1 MSLSRQLKSSKTDFL
16 GEGSYGCVYYPG
28 ITCKGKKNK
37 KNLIT
42 KIQEINFYSDNEKN
56 NGKYIKANIK
66 NYSKYLSPVIKYC
79 IVKFNTVEKSG
90 LNISK
95 CNILFDEYNSS
106 ANINYGDI
114 FNNNNNNNNN
124 NSSATRNSLVNE
136 QYILMYSSY
145 IKGYTLKDYY
155 SNYNTEFVSSILSHS
170 YKILYGISLLNNVG
184 IIHND
189 LHIGNVLIN
198 LKNLNPVIIDFGLSF
213 NINNCYKLSKD
224 YIDFQYIKRF
234 VHDYREDSYHIN
246 IEKRF
251 ISFIIYNRTSYFP
264 SEIFDNNDSNNISKA
279 AIKYFISDAIN
290 SINNNKEI
298 RKFFT
303 NNELIDFQTALE
315 QFYYQFLDKSLYPKY
330 NSVVKYLLDFVYM
343 YNDLHSLT
351 IDLLYLVELVEYHKQ
366 ALVLNNE
373 EQIILDFFMQL
384 YKKSLYPNPNMRL
397 NISEVLD
404 IYKFIIN
411 FMKNYDL
418 KTAKNNIRA
427 TMISELVKFL
437 KSKNI
442 SIKTVFYK
450 NFAFLNFNLL
460 CNDLIFETI
469 KSSSISL

>member
-1 MSLSRQLKSSKTDFL
+1 MSLSYQFKSSRSEFL

-66 NYSKYLSPVIKYC
+66 NYNKYLSPVIKYC
-79 IVKFNTVEKSG
+79 IVKFNTIERSD

-106 ANINYGDI
+106 ANVNYEDI
-114 FNNNNNNNNN
+114 IY
-124 NSSATRNSLVNE
+124 NSSATRDSLSLAKNSIVNE

-145 IKGYTLKDYY
+145 IKSYTLKDFY
-155 SNYNTEFVSSILSHS
+155 SNYTIEFVSSVLTHS

-213 NINNCYKLSKD
+213 NINNCYKLNKD

-234 VHDYREDSYHIN
+234 VFDYRDDSYHIN

-251 ISFIIYNRTSYFP
+251 ISFIIFNKSANFP
-264 SEIFDNNDSNNISKA
+264 SEIYDNNDSNNISKA
-279 AIKYFISDAIN
+279 AINYFISDAIN

-298 RKFFT
+298 VKFFT
-303 NNELIDFQTALE
+303 SDDLIDFQTALE

-330 NSVVKYLLDFVYM
+330 NSVVKYLLNFVYM

-351 IDLLYLVELVEYHKQ
+351 IDLLYLVDLKEYKQ
-366 ALVLNNE
+366 NLILNNE
-373 EQIILDFFMQL
+373 EQVILHFFIQL
-384 YKKSLYPNPNMRL
+384 YKKALYPDPNMRL

-411 FMKNYDL
+411 FIKKYDL

-437 KSKNI
+437 KSKKI

-450 NFAFLNFNLL
+450 NYAFLNFNLL
-460 CNDLIFETI
+460 CNDSIFQTI

>member
-1 MSLSRQLKSSKTDFL
+1 MSLSYQFKSSRSEFL

-66 NYSKYLSPVIKYC
+66 NYNKYLSPVIKYC
-79 IVKFNTVEKSG
+79 IVKFNTIERSD

-106 ANINYGDI
+106 ANVNYEDI
-114 FNNNNNNNNN
+114 IY
-124 NSSATRNSLVNE
+124 NSSATRDSLPLPKNSIVNE

-145 IKGYTLKDYY
+145 IKSYTLKDFY
-155 SNYNTEFVSSILSHS
+155 SNYTIEFVSSVLTHS

-213 NINNCYKLSKD
+213 NINNCYKLNKD

-234 VHDYREDSYHIN
+234 VFDYRDDSYHIN

-251 ISFIIYNRTSYFP
+251 ISFIIFNKSANFP
-264 SEIFDNNDSNNISKA
+264 SEIYDNNDSNNISKA
-279 AIKYFISDAIN
+279 AINYFISDAIN

-298 RKFFT
+298 VKFFT
-303 NNELIDFQTALE
+303 SDDLIDFQTALE

-330 NSVVKYLLDFVYM
+330 NSVVKYLLNFVYM

-351 IDLLYLVELVEYHKQ
+351 IDLLYLVDLKEYKQ
-366 ALVLNNE
+366 NLILNNE
-373 EQIILDFFMQL
+373 EQVILHFFIQL
-384 YKKSLYPNPNMRL
+384 YKKALYPDPNMRL

-411 FMKNYDL
+411 FIKKYDL

-437 KSKNI
+437 KSKKI

-450 NFAFLNFNLL
+450 NYAFLNFNLL
-460 CNDLIFETI
+460 CNDLIFQTI

>member
-1 MSLSRQLKSSKTDFL
+1 MSLSRQLKSSETDFL

-106 ANINYGDI
+106 A
-114 FNNNNNNNNN
+114 
-124 NSSATRNSLVNE
+124 TRTSPLVKNSLVNE

-145 IKGYTLKDYY
+145 IKSYTLKDYY
-155 SNYNTEFVSSILSHS
+155 SNYNTEYVSSILSHS

-198 LKNLNPVIIDFGLSF
+198 LKNLYPVIIDFGLSF

-224 YIDFQYIKRF
+224 YIDFQYIKKF

-251 ISFIIYNRTSYFP
+251 ISFIIYNKTSYFP

-279 AIKYFISDAIN
+279 AITYFISDAIN

-351 IDLLYLVELVEYHKQ
+351 IDLLYLVELLELGELGELKDNKQ
-366 ALVLNNE
+366 DLVLNNE

-384 YKKSLYPNPNMRL
+384 YKKSLYPDPNMRL

-411 FMKNYDL
+411 FIKNYDL

-442 SIKTVFYK
+442 SIKTVFYI

-469 KSSSISL
+469 KSSSISLQY

>member
-1 MSLSRQLKSSKTDFL
+1 MSLSTQLKSSKTDFL

-106 ANINYGDI
+106 ANINYVDI
-114 FNNNNNNNNN
+114 LNNN
-124 NSSATRNSLVNE
+124 NSSSAIRNSLVNE

-145 IKGYTLKDYY
+145 IKSYTLKDYY
-155 SNYNTEFVSSILSHS
+155 SNYNIEFVSSVLSHS

-198 LKNLNPVIIDFGLSF
+198 LKNLYPVIIDFGLSF

-251 ISFIIYNRTSYFP
+251 ISFIIYNKTSYFP

-279 AIKYFISDAIN
+279 AITYFISDAIN

-351 IDLLYLVELVEYHKQ
+351 IDLLYLVELVEDNKQ
-366 ALVLNNE
+366 DIVLNNE

-384 YKKSLYPNPNMRL
+384 YKKSLYPDPNMRL

-411 FMKNYDL
+411 FIKNYDL

-427 TMISELVKFL
+427 TTISELVKFL